1 MLKRAFDLAVS
12 LLLLVLSA
20 PFLLIIAVAIK
31 LDSPGPV
38 FYRATRIGQGGEP
51 FKLYKFRSM
60 VSDADKQ
67 GPGITTA
74 GDSRITRVGAVLRRT
89 KLDELPQVLNILR
102 GEMSLVGPRPEDPR
116 YVALYTPEQRRVLDV
131 RPGLTSPA
139 SVAYRHE
146 EQILTGP
153 DWEERYIHEVMPAKL
168 AIDARYA
175 ANPSLGHDVQILL
188 QTLIAVFRK
197 APDAAD
203 SP

>member
-89 KLDELPQVLNILR
+89 KLDELPQVLNI
-102 GEMSLVGPRPEDPR
+102 
-116 YVALYTPEQRRVLDV
+116 
-131 RPGLTSPA
+131 
-139 SVAYRHE
+139 
-146 EQILTGP
+146 
-153 DWEERYIHEVMPAKL
+153 
-168 AIDARYA
+168 
-175 ANPSLGHDVQILL
+175 
-188 QTLIAVFRK
+188 
-197 APDAAD
+197 
-203 SP
+203 